1 MKHMMQQ
8 QYFRLPWQDPLVDHH
23 KCTSTIL
30 KKATENWPGC
40 LSQKGSLAKHVW
52 NNGCQRE
59 ALLSVDLR
67 KPLYWLHWRD
77 PGPPGVITNKM
88 QDTVSGTD
96 LRPCEN
102 LSQICSAVSEAMH
115 TKQTDRQTDR
125 QTNSK
130 LNIEP
135 MTTHDEARFWL
146 RIAIF
151 LPTSATSD
159 APVTGSPSEYC
170 HNIWYGKTRMVGL
183 VWQTEGD
190 KILTIICSLVS
201 AEYTNV
207 TDNRTPCNYIDRTAA
222 ISRVSRGKKVKRSNT
237 SEKTQNAPEPFSS
250 M

>member
-96 LRPCEN
+96 FRPCEN
-102 LSQICSAVSEAMH
+102 LSQICSAVSDAMH
-115 TKQTDRQTDR
+115 TKQTDRQTHG
-125 QTNSK
+125 QTVNLISNWSSSSSRMRVIYH
-130 LNIEP
+130 NIEP
-135 MTTHDEARFWL
+135 ITTHDKARFWL

-151 LPTSATSD
+151 CLPQPHLIPLLRSPHQNTAITFGIEKLGWWVKCE
-159 APVTGSPSEYC
+159 VT
-170 HNIWYGKTRMVGL
+170 R
-183 VWQTEGD
+183 
-190 KILTIICSLVS
+190 
-201 AEYTNV
+201 
-207 TDNRTPCNYIDRTAA
+207 
-222 ISRVSRGKKVKRSNT
+222 
-237 SEKTQNAPEPFSS
+237 
-250 M
+250 